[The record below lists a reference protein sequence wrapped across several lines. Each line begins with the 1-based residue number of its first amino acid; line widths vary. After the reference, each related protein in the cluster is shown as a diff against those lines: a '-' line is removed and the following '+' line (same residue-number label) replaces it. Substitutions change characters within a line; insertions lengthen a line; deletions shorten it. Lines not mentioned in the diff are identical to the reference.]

1 MNGRTRTKVI
11 LTFIS
16 AVMYVVW
23 VFDALPD
30 FIPVVGYLDD
40 LAVLISAACS
50 FIRGRE
56 RFRQRDDTDNSPWR
70 EVEP

>member
-1 MNGRTRTKVI
+1 MNGRTKAKAI
-11 LTFIS
+11 LTLAA
-16 AVMYVVW
+16 AVLYVVW
-23 VFDALPD
+23 IFDALPD

-50 FIRGRE
+50 CITGLE
-56 RFRQRDDTDNSPWR
+56 RFRRRDDTDDSPGR